1 MLILTSLSRNCHL
14 AALNTVTFVSTRI
27 RRQNSEPFQRKN
39 PPKLKSNM
47 TIPIETLMRVALR
60 NVTTIAL
67 LPGFILA
74 TAYGGVSDERE
85 DRRPLKSLEDVK
97 HIIIIYQEN
106 WSFDSLYGQ
115 FPRADGYA
123 HSFEL

>member
-1 MLILTSLSRNCHL
+1 
-14 AALNTVTFVSTRI
+14 
-27 RRQNSEPFQRKN
+27 
-39 PPKLKSNM
+39 M